1 MDDQKE
7 KIKKLVFEYVGSKTK
22 HNFIPGETNIP
33 PSGKVIDHN
42 EVWNIVDSALDMWLT
57 TGRFNNE
64 FENKLA

>member
-1 MDDQKE
+1 MDDKKE

-42 EVWNIVDSALDMWLT
+42 EVWNIVDSASFHGCRDPWTNLLN
-57 TGRFNNE
+57 G
-64 FENKLA
+64 